1 MCPRPGAERDWGPQG
16 PGAGA
21 WPGRRGALLAATCNT
36 GTENCNYSDNSGDLS
51 SCCLDISC
59 VSLMTHGYASLV
71 SKLPADNTLLMTPA
85 KDELKRYYKLTTL
98 IIETRS
104 RLSH

>member
-1 MCPRPGAERDWGPQG
+1 MCPRPGAERDWGPLG

-36 GTENCNYSDNSGDLS
+36 GTENCNYSDNSGALS

-59 VSLMTHGYASLV
+59 VSLMTLDSL
-71 SKLPADNTLLMTPA
+71 N
-85 KDELKRYYKLTTL
+85 
-98 IIETRS
+98 
-104 RLSH
+104 